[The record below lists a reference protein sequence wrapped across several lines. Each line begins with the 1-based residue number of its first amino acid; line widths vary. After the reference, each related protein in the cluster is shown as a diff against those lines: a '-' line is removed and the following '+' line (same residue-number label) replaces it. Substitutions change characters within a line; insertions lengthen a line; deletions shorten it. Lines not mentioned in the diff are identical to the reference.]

1 MEQSV
6 LTNIDNNISRTNTE
20 QLHNQKKNSLSH
32 ALANFTLSSTSI
44 DVRVTPVHSPIQVL
58 LVFIY
63 YLFLFFNFV
72 LTLELWQTH
81 WLAVI
86 YKFHCIFIDNWNS
99 FDPIC
104 SLGRRR
110 PLSRVLTTGPPCAA
124 RREVPLL
131 RLSYLAS
138 SGRYQPGSRLR
149 PVHTDTRAP
158 A

>member
-63 YLFLFFNFV
+63 YLFIVFKFCINIG
-72 LTLELWQTH
+72 TLANPL
-81 WLAVI
+81 V
-86 YKFHCIFIDNWNS
+86 
-99 FDPIC
+99 
-104 SLGRRR
+104 GRYIQ
-110 PLSRVLTTGPPCAA
+110 
-124 RREVPLL
+124 VPLYIYIL
-131 RLSYLAS
+131 LILFAR
-138 SGRYQPGSRLR
+138 
-149 PVHTDTRAP
+149 
-158 A
+158 